1 MNPISLKPPPGVS
14 AMKSSSVVC
23 AAACAAFAVGLVASV
38 FADAPVTKDSKGL
51 VAVGLLDT
59 VFNQRKVQQG
69 FDEYVGDTYKQHNPY
84 AADGKQAAIDFLS
97 KFLAT
102 GAEYKY
108 DFKHVYVD
116 GRIVVVHSH
125 VTRGKDDRGSAVID
139 IFRLDNRNKI
149 VEHWDVLQP
158 IPEKS
163 ANDNTMF

>member
-1 MNPISLKPPPGVS
+1 
-14 AMKSSSVVC
+14 MKSSIRICAVAAV
-23 AAACAAFAVGLVASV
+23 AAASLAGIISFAHTATTESMDTRKPALVAR
-38 FADAPVTKDSKGL
+38 
-51 VAVGLLDT
+51 GLLET
-59 VFNQRKVQQG
+59 VFNQRKVQEG
-69 FDEYVGDTYKQHNPY
+69 FDKYVGATYTQHNPY

-97 KFLAT
+97 KYLGT

-108 DFKHVYVD
+108 DIKHIYVD

-139 IFRLDNRNKI
+139 IFRLDDGDRI

>member
-1 MNPISLKPPPGVS
+1 VNSWRIRG
-14 AMKSSSVVC
+14 
-23 AAACAAFAVGLVASV
+23 AAALAALSISVGTAALADTAVTRNPRGL
-38 FADAPVTKDSKGL
+38 L
-51 VAVGLLDT
+51 AVGLLDT
-59 VFNQRKVQQG
+59 VFNQRKVQEG
-69 FDEYVGDTYKQHNPY
+69 FDKYVGATYRQHNPY

-97 KFLAT
+97 KFMAS

-139 IFRLDNRNKI
+139 IFRLDKHNKI
-149 VEHWDVLQP
+149 VEHWDVVQP
-158 IPEKS
+158 VPEKS

>member
-1 MNPISLKPPPGVS
+1 VILSIGFATASMADTAVTRNPR
-14 AMKSSSVVC
+14 
-23 AAACAAFAVGLVASV
+23 GLI
-38 FADAPVTKDSKGL
+38 
-51 VAVGLLDT
+51 AVGLLDM
-59 VFNQRKVQQG
+59 VFNQRKVKEG
-69 FDEYVGDTYKQHNPY
+69 FDKYVGATYRQHNPY

-97 KFLAT
+97 KFMAT

-116 GRIVVVHSH
+116 GRIVIVHSH

-139 IFRLDNRNKI
+139 IFRLDRHNKI

-158 IPEKS
+158 VPEKS